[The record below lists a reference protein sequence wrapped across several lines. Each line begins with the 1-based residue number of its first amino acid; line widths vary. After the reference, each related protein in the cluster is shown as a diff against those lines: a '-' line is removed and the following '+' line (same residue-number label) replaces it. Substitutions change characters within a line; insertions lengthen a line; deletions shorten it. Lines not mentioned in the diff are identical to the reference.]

1 MTKILA
7 AAAFAALAFVGL
19 VGSAQAE
26 CYWGGNHWNCPGGRY
41 IYPKSY
47 PPDTIV
53 TNGVYSRPM
62 SPPASDVNA
71 PVIPPGQPQ

>member
-1 MTKILA
+1 MNKILA
-7 AAAFAALAFVGL
+7 ATALSALAIVGL

-41 IYPKSY
+41 IYPKSF

-53 TNGVYSRPM
+53 SNGVYSRPM
-62 SPPASDVNA
+62 SPSPSDVTGTTQPPA
-71 PVIPPGQPQ
+71 PQQ